1 MTNSLTLCYL
11 LFTLILFKIISLNG
25 QCISNSS
32 RIFLEDF
39 MYNISGKETVTLN
52 KLQTFFNHNT
62 SLQSTTSNTN
72 NFTSCSSLTNNDE
85 RKDCVL
91 KHCVSIEDVLKLH
104 SIPLNRPLTLEDVND
119 IAPALLFQKTS
130 CQGVV
135 HKKEEG
141 GHKVE
146 APSGQVWGFGFLFVT
161 IINIC
166 SLSGAVVLPC
176 MKKTFYQKVLIFMVG
191 LAVGSLAANALL
203 VLIPEALGLMYTEDH
218 EIRDNYIIKS
228 ATVIAGVYLFFLI
241 ERFLK
246 IALKIKQTP
255 THSHGHEYYGVPNE
269 PNAEENQYPSIK
281 QNTPVNVNAK
291 YKNTNNLPVHLHM
304 SKSESSFSSTRPLDD
319 KTPSM
324 GSFDT
329 LEDKLDTDERSSNNG
344 GFLNGEAKRSGKKEK
359 KQVATVA
366 WMIIFGDGLHNFID
380 GLTIGAAFTDNIL
393 AGISICVSVFCEELP
408 HELGDFAI
416 LLNSGMTVKKA
427 LMYNFLSACM
437 CYFGLIVGI
446 LLGENTTAH
455 DWVFAIAAGMFLYI
469 SLVDMMPEM
478 NSAAESEENKK
489 NIGSFQI
496 FILQNVGLVLG
507 FTVIL
512 IMSIYGGEI
521 NFEK

>member
-1 MTNSLTLCYL
+1 MTNYLTLSCCL
-11 LFTLILFKIISLNG
+11 LFTLIVVNVLSLNG
-25 QCISNSS
+25 QCISNTS
-32 RIFLEDF
+32 RIFLSDF

-52 KLQTFFNHNT
+52 KLQTVLYDT
-62 SLQSTTSNTN
+62 SLQSTTNKTN

-91 KHCVSIEDVLKLH
+91 KHCVSIEEVLKLH
-104 SIPLNRPLTLEDVND
+104 SIPLNKPLTLEDVNN
-119 IAPALLFQKTS
+119 IAPALLFHKTS
-130 CQGVV
+130 CQGIV

-141 GHKVE
+141 AHKVE

-218 EIRDNYIIKS
+218 EIRDNYIVKT

-246 IALKIKQTP
+246 IVLKIKQ
-255 THSHGHEYYGVPNE
+255 PNE
-269 PNAEENQYPSIK
+269 EEKQYPSIK

-291 YKNTNNLPVHLHM
+291 YKNTNTLPVHLHM
-304 SKSESSFSSTRPLDD
+304 SKSESSFSSTRPLED

-329 LEDKLDTDERSSNNG
+329 LEENLDTDERSSNNG
-344 GFLNGEAKRSGKKEK
+344 GFLNGEAKRPVKKEK
-359 KQVATVA
+359 KEVATVA

-489 NIGSFQI
+489 NIGSLQI

-512 IMSIYGGEI
+512 IMSLYGGEI
-521 NFEK
+521 DFQQ